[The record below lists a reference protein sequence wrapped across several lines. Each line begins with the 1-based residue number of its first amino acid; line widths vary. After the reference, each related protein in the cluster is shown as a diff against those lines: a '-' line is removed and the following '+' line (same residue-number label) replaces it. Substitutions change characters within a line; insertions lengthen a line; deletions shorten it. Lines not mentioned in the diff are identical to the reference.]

1 MTEQCIRIN
10 AEGTNLSAIF
20 YFQKS
25 ASQYRKGEPDR
36 IADRTKT
43 KKAEKGGKKAV
54 KIPPY
59 VTLEI

>member
-1 MTEQCIRIN
+1 MTEQYIRIN

-25 ASQYRKGEPDR
+25 ISPYRRGEPDC
-36 IADRTKT
+36 IADRTKA

-59 VTLEI
+59 ETLVK